1 MSLLF
6 DKIFGRA
13 LKSSERRKQE
23 LSVVTGVPVLGL
35 DALSSVACGPE
46 AALTILIPAGLVGL
60 SFMPLIT
67 VSIVVLLAIL
77 YFSYR
82 QTIAAYPNGGGAYI
96 VSKEN
101 LGARLGLVAG
111 AALLLDYMLNVAV
124 GISAGVAVV
133 ISAVPVLHQY
143 QLALCLFVLVFLT
156 FLNLRGVRESGLV
169 FILPAFAFVGCVGG
183 AVIIGLARAWLSG
196 GHPAPVEPLPKVPQP
211 HKR

>member
-1 MSLLF
+1 MSSLF

-35 DALSSVACGPE
+35 DALSSVAYGPE

-60 SFMPLIT
+60 SFMPLIM

-124 GISAGVAVV
+124 GISAGVATVV
-133 ISAVPVLHQY
+133 SAVPVLHHY
-143 QLALCLFVLVFLT
+143 QLALCLFVLLFLT
-156 FLNLRGVRESGLV
+156 VLNLRGVRESGLV
-169 FILPAFAFVGCVGG
+169 FTLPAFAFVGCVG
-183 AVIIGLARAWLSG
+183 AR
-196 GHPAPVEPLPKVPQP
+196 
-211 HKR
+211 